1 MIQSSR
7 DEYVPVEEAR
17 RLFAAAGEPKRFVLV
32 EARNHRFDGNQPEF
46 FRQLRAMIEW
56 VNTAQ
61 R

>member
-1 MIQSSR
+1 MSPR
-7 DEYVPVEEAR
+7 FPVSAIF
-17 RLFAAAGEPKRFVLV
+17 LAAAGEPKRFVLV